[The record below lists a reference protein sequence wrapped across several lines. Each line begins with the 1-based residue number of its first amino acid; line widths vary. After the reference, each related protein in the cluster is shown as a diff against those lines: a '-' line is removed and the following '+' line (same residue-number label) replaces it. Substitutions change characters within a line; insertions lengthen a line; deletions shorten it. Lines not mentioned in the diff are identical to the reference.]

1 MQDKLNIL
9 GKRIAELRSKKGLT
23 QEQLAER
30 VGYSTNHISKL
41 ELARTNPS
49 FELLIKIS
57 SALNIELKD
66 LFDFKDYI
74 TSDYIRNEM
83 IKIINSSNDKQIKLL
98 YKIYRSISL

>member
-1 MQDKLNIL
+1 MQDELNIL

-23 QEQLAER
+23 QEQLAEL

-49 FELLIKIS
+49 FELLIKIAA
-57 SALNIELKD
+57 ALNIELKD

-74 TSDYIRNEM
+74 TPEHLRNDM
-83 IKIINSSNDKQIKLL
+83 IKIIKSSTDKQIKLL
-98 YKIYRSISL
+98 YKIFRSISI

>member
-1 MQDKLNIL
+1 MQDELNIL

-23 QEQLAER
+23 QEQLAEL

-74 TSDYIRNEM
+74 TPEYIRNEM
-83 IKIINSSNDKQIKLL
+83 TKIINSSNDKQLKLL
-98 YKIYRSISL
+98 YKIYHSVSI

>member
-1 MQDKLNIL
+1 MQDRLNIL

-49 FELLIKIS
+49 FELLIKIA
-57 SALNIELKD
+57 SALNIEIKD
-66 LFDFKDYI
+66 LFDFNNYI
-74 TSDYIRNEM
+74 TPEDLRNEM
-83 IKIINSSNDKQIKLL
+83 TKIINSSSDKQIKLL
-98 YKIYRSISL
+98 YKIYRAISF